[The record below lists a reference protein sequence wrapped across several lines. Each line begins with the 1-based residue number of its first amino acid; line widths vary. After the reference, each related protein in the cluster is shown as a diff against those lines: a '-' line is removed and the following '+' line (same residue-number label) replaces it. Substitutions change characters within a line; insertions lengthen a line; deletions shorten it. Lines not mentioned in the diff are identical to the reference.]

1 MKVVFLTDVEGVAQS
16 GQIKEVAGGYAR
28 NFLFPRKLAMAATK
42 EALSQYEA
50 QRQSNERKQAK
61 LESEAVKQAEE
72 LSKVT
77 VTIKARAGEENR
89 LYGSI
94 TNSDIAEALE
104 KQAGQAVDKRK
115 IELEEPL
122 KRTGSFQVPVRLA
135 KNAVA
140 SVTVVIEPEA

>member
-28 NFLFPRKLAMAATK
+28 NYLFPRKLAIAATK
-42 EALSQYEA
+42 EALSQYES
-50 QRQSNERKQAK
+50 QRQASERKQAK
-61 LESEAVKQAEE
+61 LEAEAVKLAGEM
-72 LSKVT
+72 SKIT
-77 VTIKARAGEENR
+77 ITIKARAGEENR

-104 KQAGQAVDKRK
+104 KQSGHAVDKRK
-115 IELEEPL
+115 IELEEPI
-122 KRTGSFQVPVRLA
+122 KRTGSFQVPIHLA

-140 SVTVVIEPEA
+140 TITVVIEPE